1 MNISSL
7 GIFFGVLLAAL
18 PVFIIIRF
26 RLNLTRRFLMSL
38 VRMVVATGLLAA
50 LMTLATWAQSITLS
64 IAISIIIGLFTA
76 LTTTVKA
83 RLKPGRDYLPIAAG
97 SLAGVIIVAFYFI
110 FLVLGT
116 RDPFAINVFLP
127 VTGLLAGSITGA
139 NTKAMIAY
147 NDSLVHHGQLY
158 NYLLGNGCTQR
169 QALDYFARR
178 SLRAAI
184 VEVSKRMSRLA
195 IIEAPVAF
203 FVALM
208 GNMSILTAAALQV
221 LLLVATA
228 SASVVAVFITLTIKR
243 KRSKQTAL
251 TSEA

>member
-1 MNISSL
+1 MT
-7 GIFFGVLLAAL
+7 GVMMTAALAAGIVLSPKGDADMTADVMDAVDRVRTAGGGEIRLTAGTYHFRSPQAMRFYVSNHDNPL
-18 PVFIIIRF
+18 PR
-26 RLNLTRRFLMSL
+26 
-38 VRMVVATGLLAA
+38 
-50 LMTLATWAQSITLS
+50 
-64 IAISIIIGLFTA
+64 
-76 LTTTVKA
+76 
-83 RLKPGRDYLPIAAG
+83 
-97 SLAGVIIVAFYFI
+97 
-110 FLVLGT
+110 
-116 RDPFAINVFLP
+116 NVFLP

-208 GNMSILTAAALQV
+208 GNMSILTAAALQA

-251 TSEA
+251 TIEA

>member
-1 MNISSL
+1 M
-7 GIFFGVLLAAL
+7 
-18 PVFIIIRF
+18 
-26 RLNLTRRFLMSL
+26 
-38 VRMVVATGLLAA
+38 
-50 LMTLATWAQSITLS
+50 
-64 IAISIIIGLFTA
+64 
-76 LTTTVKA
+76 
-83 RLKPGRDYLPIAAG
+83 
-97 SLAGVIIVAFYFI
+97 AFYFI

-195 IIEAPVAF
+195 TIEAPVAF

-208 GNMSILTAAALQV
+208 GNMSILTAAALQA

>member
-1 MNISSL
+1 MNISPL
-7 GIFFGVLLAAL
+7 GIIFGVLLAAI
-18 PVFIIIRF
+18 PIFIIIRF
-26 RLNLTRRFLMSL
+26 RLNLLRHFLVSL
-38 VRMVVATGLLAA
+38 FRMVVSVGLLAA
-50 LMTLATWAQSITLS
+50 LIGLATYTDSISLS
-64 IAISIIIGLFTA
+64 IVSSLIVCLFTA

-83 RLKPGRDYLPIAAG
+83 RLKPQSDYLPIAAG
-97 SLAGVIIVAFYFI
+97 SLAGILVIGFYFI
-110 FLVLGT
+110 FLVLGAHN
-116 RDPFAINVFLP
+116 PFVTNVYLP
-127 VTGLLAGSITGA
+127 VMGLLAGSITGA

-208 GNMSILTAAALQV
+208 GNMSILTAAALQA

>member
-1 MNISSL
+1 MNISPL
-7 GIFFGVLLAAL
+7 GIIFGVLLAAI
-18 PVFIIIRF
+18 PIFIIIRF
-26 RLNLTRRFLMSL
+26 RLNLLRHFLVSL
-38 VRMVVATGLLAA
+38 FRMVVSVGLLAA
-50 LMTLATWAQSITLS
+50 LIGLATYTDSIVSSL
-64 IAISIIIGLFTA
+64 IVCLFTA

-83 RLKPGRDYLPIAAG
+83 RLKPQSDYLPIAAG
-97 SLAGVIIVAFYFI
+97 SLAGVIIVAFYCI

-208 GNMSILTAAALQV
+208 GNMSILTAAALQA

>member
-64 IAISIIIGLFTA
+64 ITIGLFTA

-208 GNMSILTAAALQV
+208 GNMSILTAAALQA